1 MNPPSVYELTKPRSH
16 STSRITNIVQSIRLF
31 LSLGR
36 TYLRTSH
43 SRCAYRDSRFLT
55 CLQSDTQIPVVR
67 LEQTAGRL
75 VIALSQLG
83 YDPHGA
89 IAQFC
94 ARSVQVDHEIAAHF
108 TETNHCT
115 RADHI
120 ERDLRSG
127 PAFNLVDPAR
137 ISGPTGSAITKSLI
151 VAGVGDPGWPAS
163 APAATDG
170 LHVSKIT
177 FAPSDLARASAPRT
191 KGVRPLAVIPITTS
205 AGFTPRSTTASAP
218 VLCSSSAPSTL
229 RCSAVIPPAITP
241 CTKSVG
247 APNVG
252 GISLASRTPMRPL
265 LPAPM

>member
-43 SRCAYRDSRFLT
+43 SRCAYRDPGFLM

-67 LEQTAGRL
+67 LEQTPGRL
-75 VIALSQLG
+75 IIALSQLG

-108 TETNHCT
+108 AESNHFTCV
-115 RADHI
+115 DHI

-127 PAFNLVDPAR
+127 PGFQ
-137 ISGPTGSAITKSLI
+137 SGRPGQDLGSNRKR
-151 VAGVGDPGWPAS
+151 D
-163 APAATDG
+163 
-170 LHVSKIT
+170 H
-177 FAPSDLARASAPRT
+177 
-191 KGVRPLAVIPITTS
+191 
-205 AGFTPRSTTASAP
+205 
-218 VLCSSSAPSTL
+218 
-229 RCSAVIPPAITP
+229 
-241 CTKSVG
+241 
-247 APNVG
+247 
-252 GISLASRTPMRPL
+252 
-265 LPAPM
+265 